1 MPYEINKELVLSTGH
16 IQKCTSE
23 ILNMKDKQ
31 TDELAEVL
39 IWERSEFGYKIYIPL
54 HDGPVYDIGV
64 GRICPELPALMMLAS
79 LHDCKWLV
87 FDADGPQHEEFPK
100 FEW

>member
-16 IQKCTSE
+16 IQQATSE
-23 ILNMKDKQ
+23 MLEMKDSMSK
-31 TDELAEVL
+31 ELANVL
-39 IWERSEFGYKIYIPL
+39 SWERTEFGYRIHIPRD
-54 HDGPVYDIGV
+54 DGPVYDIAV
-64 GRICPELPALMMLAS
+64 SKFCPELPALMMLAS

-87 FDADGPQHEEFPK
+87 LDQDGASHEELPQ